1 MAKPNLAG
9 KLKNLARD
17 LKEEESSQS
26 GVKKLGDKIRQG
38 TTQKKELNTG
48 GKASGRKD

>member
-17 LKEEESSQS
+17 LKDGDKNQD
-26 GVKKLGDKIRQG
+26 GVKKSAEKTSEVRKKQNIGD
-38 TTQKKELNTG
+38 
-48 GKASGRKD
+48 GKLSGRKN

>member
-17 LKEEESSQS
+17 LKDEEKNSD
-26 GVKKLGDKIRQG
+26 VKKDASKSEVR
-38 TTQKKELNTG
+38 KKQNISDE
-48 GKASGRKD
+48 KMSGRKG